1 MLRIIQLVVL
11 CLYPVSELLEKSV
24 LLWKSALY
32 DVTKGTD
39 TSPRSVTRPTP
50 CFQLLS
56 DMFKTQGGCKQRVN
70 PQKQI
75 VEVISNWAPDLFNM
89 SDRILHPTT
98 RGLSFFFL
106 VLLMSKKFYAD
117 VVRNIICVDSNKLQF
132 FFEATFNDLKAW
144 KLNGNRV
151 VARNIASMFFFSH
164 SSMTTPLIWDQLE
177 WNLIELGRWVA
188 LSIWGS
194 KTFAIEKN

>member
-1 MLRIIQLVVL
+1 MWFRHSVILTHEAGSLCKFVQGDLVSVLFFLLKAPILRIIQLVVL

-56 DMFKTQGGCKQRVN
+56 DMFKIQGGCKQRAN
-70 PQKQI
+70 PQKEI
-75 VEVISNWAPDLFNM
+75 LEIISNWAPDLFNM

-98 RGLSFFFL
+98 RGLSFFFSS
-106 VLLMSKKFYAD
+106 VNVKKILCRCCKKHYL
-117 VVRNIICVDSNKLQF
+117 C
-132 FFEATFNDLKAW
+132 
-144 KLNGNRV
+144 G
-151 VARNIASMFFFSH
+151 
-164 SSMTTPLIWDQLE
+164 
-177 WNLIELGRWVA
+177 
-188 LSIWGS
+188 
-194 KTFAIEKN
+194 